1 MTWLCT
7 WEGIRENGEART
19 SESQIL
25 LVVIPRAESS
35 GGEAEREVANCGV
48 RVVRKEINAVVS
60 RCPAQVIPT
69 PHILP

>member
-25 LVVIPRAESS
+25 LVGIPRAESS
-35 GGEAEREVANCGV
+35 NGEAEREVADCGV

-60 RCPAQVIPT
+60 RYPAQVIPT